1 MIPRLQTPQITI
13 PWICL
18 DHEGT
23 QPYGFPPKINISG
36 HESNPLWHQLAPG
49 PGPVG
54 GHSRGRQCSPAS
66 HGWFCNPPH
75 LPQEIQEIPSPKKLN
90 APHMI
95 PKVNRS
101 NATRQGCWLVFHIRG
116 KGQPSNYH
124 QVYPLLWQVSFP
136 KFRASR
142 SLPGVGR
149 QAGWCSRPPRP
160 CMYLL
165 LNPKMKIGSCS
176 LGGIWI
182 RLLMLS

>member
-1 MIPRLQTPQITI
+1 MA
-13 PWICL
+13 
-18 DHEGT
+18 
-23 QPYGFPPKINISG
+23 ISG
-36 HESNPLWHQLAPG
+36 TWTRPSWGSFSGETGSAPRFSRL
-49 PGPVG
+49 VL
-54 GHSRGRQCSPAS
+54 HS
-66 HGWFCNPPH
+66 PH